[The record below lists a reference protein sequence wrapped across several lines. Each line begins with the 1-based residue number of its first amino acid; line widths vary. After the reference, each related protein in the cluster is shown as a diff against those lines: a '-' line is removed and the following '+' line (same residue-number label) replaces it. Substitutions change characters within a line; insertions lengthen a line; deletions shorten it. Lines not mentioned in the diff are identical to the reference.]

1 VTLAVI
7 SANTGPMQTSGPFQL
22 RRNEMLWYVF
32 VVIAAVV
39 IITLAAVQ
47 LQPRDYRVD
56 EWAGRKG
63 KR

>member
-1 VTLAVI
+1 
-7 SANTGPMQTSGPFQL
+7 
-22 RRNEMLWYVF
+22 MLWYVF